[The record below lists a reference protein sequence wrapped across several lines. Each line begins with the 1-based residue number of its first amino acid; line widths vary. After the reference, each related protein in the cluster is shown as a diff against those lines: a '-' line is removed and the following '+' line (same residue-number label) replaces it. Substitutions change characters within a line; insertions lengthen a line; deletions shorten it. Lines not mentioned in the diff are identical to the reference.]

1 MTTELD
7 YWMQKLE
14 EHTNKTAI
22 SLFIKKLDQTKKY
35 FLGNLN
41 FFFASMYIKFIVLQ
55 ISTKL
60 KYEENCS

>member
-35 FLGNLN
+35 FLGILIFFLPACTLNL
-41 FFFASMYIKFIVLQ
+41 
-55 ISTKL
+55 
-60 KYEENCS
+60 